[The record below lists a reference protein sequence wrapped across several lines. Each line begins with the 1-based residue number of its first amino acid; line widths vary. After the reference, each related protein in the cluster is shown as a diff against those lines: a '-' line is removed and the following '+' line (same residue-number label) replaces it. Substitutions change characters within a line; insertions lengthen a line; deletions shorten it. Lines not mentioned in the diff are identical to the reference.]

1 MPIATKTTTPAPPS
15 NPAAMQ
21 NTAEEAKA
29 AALKMLETSVIDDST
44 APVEEG
50 DKEPVKKA
58 PPVEEDPD
66 AQVDEEPQEEKKP
79 DDEPKEEE
87 KPKEEKK
94 GLPDPLKNS
103 FEKLAREKKELRA
116 REEKLKAAEGR
127 MSKLETVE
135 RLAAAND
142 GLGVLAALGV
152 KYSGFVKQQLEKGA
166 APDDEDD
173 ATPPPADSLEEIRAE
188 LQQLREESRQ
198 RKLKE
203 GDQVLR
209 GAVNDFVKTAAEK
222 FPNIAGDPDL
232 AKDVVEEM
240 IRFTKET
247 GAPPGDT
254 LEESIQMAA
263 EAVEEREEKALQ
275 KRLKRRGLTAAR
287 AAGDAGPAGTKSA
300 VEPTASEV
308 VKKSKT
314 LSTSHATAP
323 RGVGSTS
330 VDPEDLRRQA
340 VEMLKNLD
348 E

>member
-1 MPIATKTTTPAPPS
+1 MPIVTKTTTPAPPS
-15 NPAAMQ
+15 NPIAVQDTAA
-21 NTAEEAKA
+21 AAKA
-29 AALKMLETSVIDDST
+29 AAMKMLETSVIDDST
-44 APVEEG
+44 APVEVG
-50 DKEPVKKA
+50 DKEPAAAKA
-58 PPVEEDPD
+58 IPVDPD
-66 AQVDEEPQEEKKP
+66 EGV
-79 DDEPKEEE
+79 DDEPKEEEKPVEEKAEE

-103 FEKLAREKKELRA
+103 FEKLAREKAELRK
-116 REEKLKAAEGR
+116 REDALKAAEGR
-127 MSKLETVE
+127 VGKLETIE
-135 RLAAAND
+135 RLAAAGD

-152 KYSGFVKQQLEKGA
+152 KYSAFVKQKLEQGA
-166 APDDEDD
+166 ADEEPE
-173 ATPPPADSLEEIRAE
+173 AEAPPPSSDIATLREEVRA
-188 LQQLREESRQ
+188 LREESRQ

-203 GDQVLR
+203 GDTVLR
-209 GAVNDFVKTAAEK
+209 SAVTDFVKTAAEK
-222 FPNIAGDPDL
+222 FPNIAADVDL

-247 GAPPGDT
+247 GNPPGDT

-275 KRLKRRGLTAAR
+275 KRLNRRGLTAAR
-287 AAGDAGPAGTKSA
+287 ALGDASPVVTKSA

-314 LSTSHATAP
+314 LTTSHATAP
-323 RGVGSTS
+323 RSVGSTS
-330 VDPEDLRRQA
+330 VEPDELRRKA

>member
-1 MPIATKTTTPAPPS
+1 MPIVTKTTTPAPPT
-15 NPAAMQ
+15 
-21 NTAEEAKA
+21 NTAAIESAAETAKA

-135 RLAAAND
+135 RLAAAGD

-152 KYSGFVKQQLEKGA
+152 KYSAYVKQQLEKGA

-173 ATPPPADSLEEIRAE
+173 APPPADDQLAGIRAE
-188 LQQLREESRQ
+188 LMQLREESRQ

-203 GDQVLR
+203 GDQFLR
-209 GAVNDFVKTAAEK
+209 GEVNNFVKTAAEK

-232 AKDVVEEM
+232 AKDVVEEL

-247 GAPPGDT
+247 GNPPGDT

-287 AAGDAGPAGTKSA
+287 AAGDAGPVGTKSA

>member
-1 MPIATKTTTPAPPS
+1 MPIVTKTTTPAPPT
-15 NPAAMQ
+15 NTAAMQ

-50 DKEPVKKA
+50 DKEPAKKA

-66 AQVDEEPQEEKKP
+66 AKVDEEPQEEKKP

-127 MSKLETVE
+127 LSKYETVE
-135 RLAAAND
+135 RLAAAGD

-166 APDDEDD
+166 PDDEDD
-173 ATPPPADSLEEIRAE
+173 APPPADDQLAGIRAE

-275 KRLKRRGLTAAR
+275 KRLKRRGLTAST
-287 AAGDAGPAGTKSA
+287 AAGDAVPAGTKSA
-300 VEPTASEV
+300 VETAPSEV
-308 VKKSKT
+308 AKKSKT
-314 LSTSHATAP
+314 LTTSHASAP
-323 RGVGSTS
+323 RAPVSTS
-330 VDPEDLRRQA
+330 VDPEELRRQA
-340 VEMLKNLD
+340 VEMLKKLD
-348 E
+348 D

>member
-1 MPIATKTTTPAPPS
+1 MPIATKTTTPAPPT
-15 NPAAMQ
+15 
-21 NTAEEAKA
+21 NTAAIESAAETAKA

-44 APVEEG
+44 APIEEG
-50 DKEPVKKA
+50 DKEPPKKDA
-58 PPVEEDPD
+58 PVEEDPD
-66 AQVDEEPQEEKKP
+66 AQVDDEPKEEKKP

-152 KYSGFVKQQLEKGA
+152 KYRGCVKQHLEKGA

-173 ATPPPADSLEEIRAE
+173 ATPPPADGLEEIRAE